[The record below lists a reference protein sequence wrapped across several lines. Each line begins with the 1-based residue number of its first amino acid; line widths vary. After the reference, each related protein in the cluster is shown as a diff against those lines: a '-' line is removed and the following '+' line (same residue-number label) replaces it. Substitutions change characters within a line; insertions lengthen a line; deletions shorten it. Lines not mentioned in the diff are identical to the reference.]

1 MKFIE
6 VQDIGKLNSIPQ
18 ANAEGEI
25 QKESEKVNGNLL
37 PMVPGYYIDL
47 KERLIQMEDLY
58 LHIDS
63 HIPNFLTWFGKEKGH
78 FLVEEDAFW
87 ES

>member
-37 PMVPGYYIDL
+37 PMVSGIILIL
-47 KERLIQMEDLY
+47 K
-58 LHIDS
+58 S
-63 HIPNFLTWFGKEKGH
+63 
-78 FLVEEDAFW
+78 V
-87 ES
+87 